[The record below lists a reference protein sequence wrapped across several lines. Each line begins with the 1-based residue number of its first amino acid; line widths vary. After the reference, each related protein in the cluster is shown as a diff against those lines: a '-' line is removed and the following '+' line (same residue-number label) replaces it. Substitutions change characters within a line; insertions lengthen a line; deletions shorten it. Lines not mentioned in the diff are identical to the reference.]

1 MNEIPWPAVG
11 VISGMMV
18 LSVTLLGFYIRY
30 LIQTH
35 ILTCPYPKQFRESL
49 NTLIELRQAEVTEL
63 KALVYT
69 NANRIYEHTQRPHY
83 PTGRPSQD

>member
-11 VISGMMV
+11 VISGMVV
-18 LSVTLLGFYIRY
+18 LSVSLLGLYIRY

-35 ILTCPYPKQFRESL
+35 ILTCPYPKQFHDSL
-49 NTLIELRQAEVTEL
+49 NSLVELRQAEVAEL
-63 KALVYT
+63 KALYHA

-83 PTGRPSQD
+83 ATGRPSQD